1 MMKGKK
7 VMLFWGVFAVILSAA
22 GVAAFIY
29 FKNGSPNDREK
40 NNGFSFDDMPAG
52 NVQFTISEEMILA
65 NGVTNMGVTEEIFEV
80 ENLTGKLEIEEVYV
94 SSEDV
99 IEKGAKVLKLS
110 ETSIAKARKELEK
123 TLREADLACRAGKIE
138 YEQSKI
144 TLKYDMDSKILDGG
158 QAKAVYD
165 DTLTDLQ
172 DSVDKARKE
181 LEDAQEEIAEYQ
193 SYVNDN
199 SYKSYF
205 KVDEY
210 QKAYDETLEALKDK
224 MEYWGVSW
232 SQVTGGSGLS
242 GDMAGKDT
250 AESTG
255 PGRDQIQVLSSL
267 YKVLEEHAKNLE
279 EAEKEYEQAL
289 VNAAFELQTLELKLP
304 ELEQNLTEAEK
315 NYQTEVLQAGVTY
328 EKALANAESAGSD
341 YEAALKK
348 AETNYEKLESDRAD
362 AEENLALFESSVGDG
377 YFYASGSGTIL
388 RTMVKAGEELAA
400 EGIVFVYSNPEEMT
414 VTVSVNQT
422 DIAGIA
428 LDDKVYIQTEEHG
441 ALEGVVTK
449 IDPVS
454 GSDSRTGVTYNVV
467 VKFTDGPGEVSAN
480 ESVIAIFGMEEAPEN
495 DDKRRT
501 P

>member
-1 MMKGKK
+1 MKSKK
-7 VMLFWGVFAVILSAA
+7 SILFWGVLAVILSAA

-29 FKNGSPNDREK
+29 FKNGFNNGREK
-40 NNGFSFDDMPAG
+40 NNGFSSDNMPAAEM
-52 NVQFTISEEMILA
+52 QFPVSEEMTLA
-65 NGVTNMGVTEEIFEV
+65 GGVTNMGVTGEVFEV
-80 ENLTGKLEIEEVYV
+80 ENLTAKLEIEEVYV
-94 SSEDV
+94 SAEDE
-99 IEKGAKVLKLS
+99 IEKGTKVLKLS
-110 ETSIAKARKELEK
+110 EASIAGARKELEK
-123 TLREADLACRAGKIE
+123 TLREADLAYRAGKIE
-138 YEQSKI
+138 YEQSRI
-144 TLKYDMDSKILDGG
+144 TLQYERDSKVLEGG
-158 QAKAVYD
+158 QAEAVYTE
-165 DTLTDLQ
+165 TLAGLQ
-172 DSVDKARKE
+172 NSVDQAREE

-210 QKAYDETLEALKDK
+210 QEAYDKTLEALKDK
-224 MEYWGVSW
+224 MDYWGVSW
-232 SQVTGGSGLS
+232 SQVTGGGSLS
-242 GDMAGKDT
+242 GDIQGKDE

-255 PGRDQIQVLSSL
+255 PGRDQIQVLASL
-267 YKVLEEHAKNLE
+267 YKVLEEHEKNLE
-279 EAEKEYEQAL
+279 EAEKDYEEAL
-289 VNAAFELQTLELKLP
+289 VNAAFELQTLELKIP

-315 NYQTEVLQAGVTY
+315 NYQTQLLQAEVAY

-341 YEAALKK
+341 YEAALRK
-348 AETNYEKLESDRAD
+348 AETNLEKLESDRTD

-441 ALEGVVTK
+441 AREGVVTK

-454 GSDSRTGVTYNVV
+454 GSDSRTDVTYNVV

-480 ESVIAIFGMEEAPEN
+480 ESVIAIFGMGEAPEN
-495 DDKRRT
+495 DDRGSM